1 MRFLYC
7 FSYFRLVSV
16 NSFFGSCLSSSTSH
30 LLMQNSSA
38 FFLNSESDW
47 RRKWQPTLLLLSE
60 KFHGW
65 RSLVGYSSWDHRV
78 RHDWATSLT
87 HSRVRQVFRLAGM
100 AFTENGRKARSCPPG
115 VLSVFFASHTFHV
128 IEMSSIFLNYFSWVF
143 ALKEWG
149 RCSSNRPKAASVTRN
164 YFLLR
169 WILPGHN
176 DLPYFCWFYSWFIR
190 DRTSLTLVS
199 TELPCRSV
207 LMKYNVWTD
216 LLFNI

>member
-1 MRFLYC
+1 MLVFFH
-7 FSYFRLVSV
+7 FSFADAKQLSIFFKLRVRLEKEMATHSTTLVWKIPWLKEPGRLQ
-16 NSFFGSCLSSSTSH
+16 FMGS
-30 LLMQNSSA
+30 Q
-38 FFLNSESDW
+38 
-47 RRKWQPTLLLLSE
+47 
-60 KFHGW
+60 
-65 RSLVGYSSWDHRV
+65 RV